1 MDFDLEKTKE
11 FFRKNG
17 KDKLIIDY
25 LLQKGIES
33 QEYISFFQKNG
44 GGFLQYNTLL
54 INGEE
59 FSIDTFLGSSDESI
73 YDLIK
78 CNEMMNVDNSKLVAI
93 ATCVGDDLICL
104 EPHDPGVYYCQLDDI
119 ESDNLEKLAD
129 SFNAFLKLIC

>member
-73 YDLIK
+73 
-78 CNEMMNVDNSKLVAI
+78 
-93 ATCVGDDLICL
+93 
-104 EPHDPGVYYCQLDDI
+104 
-119 ESDNLEKLAD
+119 
-129 SFNAFLKLIC
+129 